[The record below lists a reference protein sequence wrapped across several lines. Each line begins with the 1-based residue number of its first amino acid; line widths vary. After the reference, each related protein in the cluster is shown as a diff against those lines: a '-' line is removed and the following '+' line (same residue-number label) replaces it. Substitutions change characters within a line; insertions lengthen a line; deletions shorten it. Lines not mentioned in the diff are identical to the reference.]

1 MTCTLESEATGGI
14 KAFFGLV
21 ASLSTP
27 PFPTRSGTPDHPHRS
42 LSNCIVLLSSWYPS
56 AWTRRRL
63 GRRRALQSWRRRLE
77 IEWIDV
83 AEAADEAA
91 GGASSSAASPVKAD
105 SISFVVV
112 AADPGKKKEVAE
124 VAEAAGSNTPGSDA
138 PDSDAL
144 VEDALVEAAPVDD
157 APVEDPANQE
167 MQLATYEVRLLVS
180 FL

>member
-1 MTCTLESEATGGI
+1 L
-14 KAFFGLV
+14 
-21 ASLSTP
+21 
-27 PFPTRSGTPDHPHRS
+27 PF
-42 LSNCIVLLSSWYPS
+42 
-56 AWTRRRL
+56 
-63 GRRRALQSWRRRLE
+63 
-77 IEWIDV
+77 
-83 AEAADEAA
+83 
-91 GGASSSAASPVKAD
+91 KAD
-105 SISFVVV
+105 SISFVL
-112 AADPGKKKEVAE
+112 ATADPGKKEVAE